1 MAKEFREM
9 SFLDHLE
16 ELRSRLIKSLFTV
29 LILSIVAYLF
39 SERILNFVLRPLPGD
54 QSVYFLSPTEAFST
68 RIKIS
73 IIVGIIVSVP
83 VIFYHLWKFVVPGLF
98 AKEVRLIVPVVVSST
113 FFFLV
118 GAVFC
123 FMMVLPVSIK
133 FLMAFGTD
141 KLKPMIQIKDY
152 ISFVSYMTL
161 AFGAVFELPV
171 ISFFLGRI
179 GIISARTFIKGRKYA
194 IVIIL
199 ILAAVITP
207 TPDAFT
213 QLMLAGPLYFLYEV
227 SIIVLKM
234 TAKKRAEP
242 EPETEEEK

>member
-1 MAKEFREM
+1 MGKEIREM

-16 ELRSRLIKSLFTV
+16 ELRSRLIKSLFSV
-29 LILSIVAYLF
+29 IIISIVAYLF
-39 SERILNFVLRPLPGD
+39 SERLLNFILRPLPGD
-54 QSVYFLSPTEAFST
+54 QAVYFLSPTEAFST

-73 IIVGIIVSVP
+73 LIAGIIVSVP

-98 AKEVRLIVPVVVSST
+98 AKEVKLVIPVVLSST
-113 FFFLV
+113 AFFLV
-118 GAVFC
+118 GAAFC
-123 FMMVLPVSIK
+123 FLFVLPISIK

-152 ISFVSYMTL
+152 ISFVCYMSL

-179 GIISARTFIKGRKYA
+179 GIISAKTLIKGRKYA
-194 IVIIL
+194 VVIIL
-199 ILAAVITP
+199 IVAAVVTP

-227 SIIVLKM
+227 SIVILKL
-234 TAKKRAEP
+234 TAKKKPTP
-242 EPETEEEK
+242 EPSTEGET

>member
-1 MAKEFREM
+1 M

-16 ELRSRLIKSLFTV
+16 ELRSRIIKSLYSV
-29 LILSIVAYLF
+29 VILSVVAYIF
-39 SERILNFVLRPLPGD
+39 SVRLLNFILRPLPGN
-54 QSVYFLSPTEAFST
+54 QAVYFLSPTEAFST

-73 IIVGIIVSVP
+73 LIAGIILSVP

-98 AKEVRLIVPVVVSST
+98 AKEVKVIVPVVISST

-118 GAVFC
+118 GASFC
-123 FMMVLPVSIK
+123 FLMVLPVSIK
-133 FLMAFGTD
+133 FLMGFGTD

-152 ISFVSYMTL
+152 ISFVCYMSL

-171 ISFFLGRI
+171 ISYFLGRI
-179 GIISARTFIKGRKYA
+179 GLISAKTFIKGRRYA

-199 ILAAVITP
+199 IVAGVVTP

-213 QLMLAGPLYFLYEV
+213 QLMLAGPLYLLYEI
-227 SIIVLKM
+227 SIIVLKL
-234 TAKKRAEP
+234 TAKKKSV
-242 EPETEEEK
+242 PETSTEGET

>member
-1 MAKEFREM
+1 MAKEIREM

-16 ELRSRLIKSLFTV
+16 ELRSRIIKSLFSV
-29 LILSIVAYLF
+29 LILSIVAYIF

-98 AKEVRLIVPVVVSST
+98 AKEVRLIVPVVISST

-161 AFGAVFELPV
+161 AFGGVFELPI
-171 ISFFLGRI
+171 ISFFLGRV
-179 GIISARTFIKGRKYA
+179 GIISARTLIKGRKYA

-213 QLMLAGPLYFLYEV
+213 QLMLAGPLYFLYEI
-227 SIIVLKM
+227 SIVVLKM
-234 TAKKRAEP
+234 TAKKKAQKEA
-242 EPETEEEK
+242 ETEEEK

>member
-1 MAKEFREM
+1 MAREIHQM

-16 ELRSRLIKSLFTV
+16 ELRSRIIKSLYSV
-29 LILSIVAYLF
+29 IILSVVAYIF
-39 SERILNFVLRPLPGD
+39 SVRLLNFILRPLPGD
-54 QSVYFLSPTEAFST
+54 QAVYFLSPTEAFST

-73 IIVGIIVSVP
+73 LIAGIMLSVP

-98 AKEVRLIVPVVVSST
+98 AKEVKVIIPVVISST

-118 GAVFC
+118 GASFC
-123 FMMVLPVSIK
+123 FLFVLPVSIK
-133 FLMAFGTD
+133 FLMGFGTD

-152 ISFVSYMTL
+152 ISFVCYMSL

-171 ISFFLGRI
+171 ISYFLGRI
-179 GIISARTFIKGRKYA
+179 GLISARTFIKGRRYA

-199 ILAAVITP
+199 IVAAVVTP

-213 QLMLAGPLYFLYEV
+213 QLMLAGPLYLLYEI
-227 SIIVLKM
+227 SIIVLKL
-234 TAKKRAEP
+234 TAKKKP
-242 EPETEEEK
+242 LPGITEEGGE

>member
-98 AKEVRLIVPVVVSST
+98 AKEVRLIVPVVISST

-118 GAVFC
+118 GAAFC

-161 AFGAVFELPV
+161 AFGAVFELPI
-171 ISFFLGRI
+171 ISFFLGRV

-234 TAKKRAEP
+234 TAKKKAEP